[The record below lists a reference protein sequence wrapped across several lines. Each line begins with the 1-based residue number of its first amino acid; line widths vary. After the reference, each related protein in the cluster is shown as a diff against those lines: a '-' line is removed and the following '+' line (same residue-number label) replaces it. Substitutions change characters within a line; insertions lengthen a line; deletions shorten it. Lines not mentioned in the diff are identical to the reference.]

1 MRILGY
7 LDHPVLKITVFKTD
21 TRLSIKFE
29 NGDFEQTYKFRPTE
43 QANSLKEINR
53 LLDDSFLEQI
63 MQRFEQMK
71 QDFNGSFGRNLSPPE
86 EDEFPSII

>member
-7 LDHPVLKITVFKTD
+7 VDHPVLKITVFKTD

-29 NGDFEQTYKFRPTE
+29 NGDLEQTYKFRPNQQT
-43 QANSLKEINR
+43 NSLKEINALVDEAF
-53 LLDDSFLEQI
+53 LLQVLE
-63 MQRFEQMK
+63 RFKEMK
-71 QDFNGSFGRNLSPPE
+71 EDFRATFARNTTSPE

>member
-43 QANSLKEINR
+43 QTNSLKEINR
-53 LLDDSFLEQI
+53 LLDDEFLEQVRA
-63 MQRFEQMK
+63 RFEQMK
-71 QDFNGSFGRNLSPPE
+71 QDFNAGFARNFAPPE
-86 EDEFPSII
+86 DDEFPSII

>member
-7 LDHPVLKITVFKTD
+7 IDHPVLKITVFKTD

-29 NGDFEQTYKFRPTE
+29 NGDLEQTYKFRPIP
-43 QANSLKEINR
+43 QANSLQELNK
-53 LLDDSFLEQI
+53 LLDEEFLQLVLE
-63 MQRFEQMK
+63 RFQKMK
-71 QDFNGSFGRNLSPPE
+71 QDFSASFTRNIPPAE

>member
-7 LDHPVLKITVFKTD
+7 IDHPVLKITVFKTD

-29 NGDFEQTYKFRPTE
+29 NGDLEQTYKFRPSQQT
-43 QANSLKEINR
+43 NSLKEINA
-53 LLDDSFLEQI
+53 LVDDTFLAQVLK
-63 MQRFEQMK
+63 RFEGMK
-71 QDFNGSFGRNLSPPE
+71 QDFGSTFTRNVAPPE

>member
-43 QANSLKEINR
+43 QSNSLPELNK
-53 LLDDSFLEQI
+53 LLDEEFMNKVLE
-63 MQRFEQMK
+63 RFEEMK
-71 QDFNGSFGRNLSPPE
+71 ADFNQTFQRNLPPPE

>member
-7 LDHPVLKITVFKTD
+7 IDHPVLKVTVFKTD

-29 NGDFEQTYKFRPTE
+29 NGDLEQTYKFRPSQQT
-43 QANSLKEINR
+43 NSLKEINA
-53 LLDDSFLEQI
+53 LVDDAFLAQVLK
-63 MQRFEQMK
+63 RFEGMK
-71 QDFNGSFGRNLSPPE
+71 QDFGSTFSRNVAPPD

>member
-29 NGDFEQTYKFRPTE
+29 NGDFEQTYKFRPTD
-43 QANSLKEINR
+43 QTNSLQEINQ
-53 LLDDSFLEQI
+53 LLDEEMVETVLR
-63 MQRFEQMK
+63 RFDQMK
-71 QDFNGSFGRNLSPPE
+71 VDFNASFTRHFSPPE
-86 EDEFPSII
+86 DDEFPSII